1 LKALRETR
9 SQRREVVGK
18 ANFTLASG
26 GDSGK
31 LVADLVDVSYSWG
44 DKKIVNQFST
54 RIMRGDRIGLVGAN
68 GAGKSTLLKLILGE
82 LQPQSGSVKLG
93 TNLEVAYFDQLRDQL
108 DLNKNAVDN
117 IAGGREFIDIDGKS
131 KHIFSYLSDFLF
143 SGERA
148 RTPLR
153 ALSGGERNR
162 VLLAKLFSKSANLLV
177 LDEPTN
183 DLDVETLELLEDI
196 LTEYTGT
203 LLLVSH
209 DRAFL
214 NNIVSSVIAFE
225 GRGNV
230 LEYVGGYDDW
240 IRQGGKWT
248 QADELPAAIANAPV
262 AEVKKAEVV
271 ETVSAKAPAKLKK
284 LSYKFQKEF
293 DELPQKIELIEKQLN
308 ELQSITTASDFYSQT
323 AAVVEQKLQELAKVQ
338 QQLDDCFERW
348 AELEDMQQE

>member
-1 LKALRETR
+1 
-9 SQRREVVGK
+9 
-18 ANFTLASG
+18 LASG

-31 LVADLVDVSYSWG
+31 LVANLVDVSYSWG
-44 DKKIVNQFST
+44 DKTIVKQFSS

-108 DLNKNAVDN
+108 DLDKNAVDN

-230 LEYVGGYDDW
+230 IEYIGGYDDW
-240 IRQGGKWT
+240 IRQGGQWT
-248 QADELPAAIANAPV
+248 QADELPETPSEKLIEPQQTNTV
-262 AEVKKAEVV
+262 AETKV
-271 ETVSAKAPAKLKK
+271 TAPAKVKK

-293 DELPQKIELIEKQLN
+293 DELPLKIEQL
-308 ELQSITTASDFYSQT
+308 EARLSILLSETTANNFYNKSPAT
-323 AAVVEQKLQELAKVQ
+323 VEKKLQELSQAQ
-338 QQLDDCFERW
+338 QDLDNCFERW